1 MKRLVIGDAAPAF
14 TAQGIDGKTLS
25 ADGLRGK
32 PYIAIFTRYVGCPI
46 CQMHIAELRGIE
58 RDVRD
63 AGGEMLVFFRSGTES
78 LAAYFKEFE
87 HEFQV
92 LGDPMGSI
100 YRSFGVRGS
109 LLGYLSPKTLLA
121 AARAGK
127 SGYRHGAFEHGELQ
141 MPADFVIDSRGRIA
155 YALYGKHAN
164 DHTPNQKLLD
174 ELKKAAGK

>member
-1 MKRLVIGDAAPAF
+1 MNRLVIGDAAPAF
-14 TAQGIDGKTLS
+14 TAQGIDGKTVS
-25 ADGLRGK
+25 ADSLRGK

-58 RDVRD
+58 REVHD

-78 LAAYFKEFE
+78 LARYFKEFE

-92 LGDPMGSI
+92 LGDPTGKI
-100 YRSFGVRGS
+100 FRSFRVRGS

-121 AARAGK
+121 AVRAGK

-155 YALYGKHAN
+155 YTRYAKHAN
-164 DHTPNQKLLD
+164 DHTPNQVLFD
-174 ELKKAAGK
+174 ELKKAARK